1 MNGSKVPGT
10 KKAPLAHRL
19 KDDLLDMIASEGIG
33 PGDQLPTEPELAD
46 RFSASRST
54 VREALKLLEQDG
66 LVNAIQG
73 RGRFL
78 SALGSMTIER
88 PVTIYESITEM
99 LEGLGYA
106 VTNVVLSV
114 KEDVADEHV
123 AGELGIAPGDPV
135 IRLVRLRLGNDE
147 PMVFSINVIRRD
159 SLPGPLAYRDWGISL
174 TDALEGHGHGI
185 VSSVARISASNL
197 PADYARK
204 HELQQYDPWLLVEE
218 TCITRAGLRVLYAL
232 DYHRSSE
239 IAFNVIRRR

>member
-1 MNGSKVPGT
+1 MNAPKAPT
-10 KKAPLAHRL
+10 AKKAPLAHRL
-19 KDDLLDMIASEGIG
+19 KDDILELIADESMQ
-33 PGDQLPTEPELAD
+33 PGDQLPTEPELSE
-46 RFSASRST
+46 RLSASRST

-78 SALGSMTIER
+78 SALGSMSIER

-114 KEDVADEHV
+114 TEDVADEHV
-123 AGELGIAPGDPV
+123 AHELGLEPGDPV

-159 SLPGPLAYRDWGISL
+159 SLPGPLAFRDWGVSV
-174 TDALEGHGHGI
+174 TGALEGHGHSI
-185 VSSVARISASNL
+185 VSSIARISATDL
-197 PADYARK
+197 PAEYAVK
-204 HELQQYDPWLLVEE
+204 HDLQQYDPWLLVEE
-218 TCITRAGLRVLYAL
+218 TCVTRDGQRVLHAL